1 MGKAVESRHIPVLML
16 LDAFHGDV
24 DACTTV
30 AVVLMLTV
38 FALEPLFLAIRTLR
52 MPTHRTL
59 LTRVFGIDPRGRDTL
74 E

>member
-1 MGKAVESRHIPVLML
+1 ML

-30 AVVLMLTV
+30 AVGLMPARAT
-38 FALEPLFLAIRTLR
+38 LEPLLVAITTLR
-52 MPTHRTL
+52 VSAHRTP
-59 LTRVFGIDPRGRDTL
+59 LTRVRRLNPRGRDSF